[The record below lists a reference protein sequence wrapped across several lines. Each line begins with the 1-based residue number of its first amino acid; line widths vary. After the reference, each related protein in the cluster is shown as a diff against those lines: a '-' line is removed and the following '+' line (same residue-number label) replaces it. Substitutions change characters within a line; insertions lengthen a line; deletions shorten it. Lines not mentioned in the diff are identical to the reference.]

1 MQEAG
6 VTVGEMVQLP
16 TGLVFNFADNDD
28 NYFAVMGQ
36 VNKTA
41 WHQNQSRFRC
51 QAVFIKVE
59 SFINFTKICNFHE
72 NIAYD
77 NAVNRIGGGKRYA

>member
-1 MQEAG
+1 MKKHVSAFILS
-6 VTVGEMVQLP
+6 VA
-16 TGLVFNFADNDD
+16 F
-28 NYFAVMGQ
+28 
-36 VNKTA
+36 
-41 WHQNQSRFRC
+41 
-51 QAVFIKVE
+51 FIKVE

>member
-36 VNKTA
+36 VNKNSLA
-41 WHQNQSRFRC
+41 PESRLILVPSC
-51 QAVFIKVE
+51 FIKVE